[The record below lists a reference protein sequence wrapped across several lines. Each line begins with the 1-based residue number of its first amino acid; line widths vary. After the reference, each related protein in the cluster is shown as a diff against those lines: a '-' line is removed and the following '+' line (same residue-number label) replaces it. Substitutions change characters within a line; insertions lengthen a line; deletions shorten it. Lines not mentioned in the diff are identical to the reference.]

1 MRKLRGVT
9 VYPSD
14 ANFILIRVPHAPRV
28 FEGMRRRGVLVKNL
42 HGGVALLEHCV
53 RLTIG
58 MPEENLKCL
67 AALTEA
73 LAEAL

>member
-1 MRKLRGVT
+1 MK
-9 VYPSD
+9 
-14 ANFILIRVPHAPRV
+14 
-28 FEGMRRRGVLVKNL
+28 RRGVLVKNL

-58 MPEENLKCL
+58 TPEENLKCL